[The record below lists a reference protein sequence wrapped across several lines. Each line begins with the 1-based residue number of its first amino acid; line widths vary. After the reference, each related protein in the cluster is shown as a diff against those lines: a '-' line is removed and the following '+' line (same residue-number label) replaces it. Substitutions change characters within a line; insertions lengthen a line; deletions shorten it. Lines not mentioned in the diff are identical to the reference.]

1 MNKIKNKYQFNENS
15 KESNIYSENEINI
28 LEGNN
33 PLDSNL
39 KDAAA
44 HAEFSSK
51 RWVWIKDIEKAFIR
65 GWVVKEEENY
75 LHVKCLDN
83 SDRMVKINDV
93 DKVNPPKFD
102 RVDDMA
108 ELTYLNEASVV
119 NNLNLRYSSE
129 LIYTYSGLFLVA
141 VNPYKSLPIYT
152 DEYINTYRNSKRSD
166 SKPHIYAI
174 TDLAFHNMLKMRENQ
189 SILITGE
196 SGAGKTENTKKVIQ
210 YLTAVAT
217 SQLNKHHL
225 QKLEQQILQANY
237 ILEAFG
243 NAQTVRNN
251 NSSRFG
257 KFIRIEF
264 NSKGQISSAN
274 IDWYLLEKSRVI
286 QQNTSERNYHV
297 FYQLLAGASKEL
309 KSWKLF
315 LENSIDDF
323 VFLKKSSKY
332 IDGVDDASNF
342 YLLKES
348 FTIMGFSEDEQYSI
362 LKLVASILHLGN
374 LKVVSDRS
382 EQAKLLNFEQAE
394 RLCHLF
400 GISVSEF
407 TKALLCPKV
416 KAGREWVT
424 NARSS
429 QQVIYSLEALAKSLY
444 ERAFGNL
451 VEKINNAMDRNSTKM
466 HFIGVLDI
474 AGFEIFEVNSFEQ
487 LCINYTNEKL
497 QQFFNHHMFILEQE
511 EYARENI
518 DWKFIDF
525 GHDLQPTID
534 LIEKANPI
542 GILSCLDEECVIPK
556 GTDKTF
562 TEKLDYIWKNKSS
575 KYKSSKFS
583 GEAFILKHYAAD
595 VEYSTTGWLDKN
607 KDPLNDN
614 IVRLLAYSSDKY
626 IANLFLDFSEHMDLS
641 PRKTIV
647 KKGLF
652 RTVAQR
658 HKEQLGSLI
667 KQLESTQAHFVRCI
681 LPNQFK
687 MPFVFN
693 SPLVL
698 DQLRCNGVL
707 EGIRI
712 ARTGFPNRLSFFEF
726 RQRYE
731 VLTPCLPN
739 DYMDGRKTTK
749 LMLEKLDI
757 NTSNYKIGLS
767 KVFFKAGILAELE
780 DRKDICL
787 QNIFT
792 QFQAISRGYIQRK
805 IVSKKFFR
813 YNATCIIQKNL
824 IIYLDL
830 CQSPWWRLFFKIKP
844 LLNATFTDNQLRKK
858 NEEIQALSKIIKDEA
873 LIKKQILLEKQAAEE
888 QKSKFEEALQN
899 ERALALDKEEI
910 LKRTQEREAKLS
922 EQLAGAIED
931 LDRLEAQCDDLLAAK
946 KKVDI
951 EAEKWRVELQNG
963 SILISKLE
971 EEKQDLINHIRDLE
985 AKNSVLSEK
994 CLSINNAEKYES
1006 RIKYLET
1013 SLLEKES
1020 EVIQFNKKLK
1030 DETLRIE
1037 TSFKEKIKNYEFLKE
1052 QEKKY
1057 KKENEKLSIQLN
1069 EISANIISLE
1079 SFIQKKESEIAF
1091 LRTNASELVLEK
1103 DQLKQESMAL
1113 SIKNDTFKSEIINLT
1128 KEIQELKI
1136 AKQKAKNDTIEAQN
1150 ILHRKIS
1157 QDAETND
1164 IKNMLERQLSE
1175 VKAELEHV
1183 HEELKVERQNNIDYK
1198 EKSGNEIAKLKLDN
1212 QNLFEYKEKTQEEL
1226 YQLKHDFQKI
1236 SDKYSESEKTK
1247 KLVMNEIT
1255 LLRKRTFDAESAQNE
1270 IEKNQ
1275 INLNQQLADITLK
1288 ANIAISELEDAN
1300 NAKTKLISEVSIL
1313 KLKIEDLEYE
1323 KANLQRSLKYSEQE
1337 IQNLV
1342 SRIDIEQKNRFQVEK
1357 NLATSNSELS
1367 KLQTHIVDIVNEKL
1381 ENTKKEKDSLESEIK
1396 LWKSKHE
1403 DNLTFIEELQKQK
1416 QRITIEVEDLE
1427 HELERE
1433 HQITKS
1439 AEKMITNLKLQL
1451 NETKTSLQT
1460 EKQQSIINHNNS
1472 MKFQK
1477 RFQEA
1482 HKEILECRKQFLSF
1496 QETLKFEKKKE
1507 LLSDQKLDNNT
1518 QKLTKLAKQLEKAQN
1533 ALIVS
1538 EESKTLIEKQ
1548 FNEAKKQWNNELSA
1562 QELKYMESHQTLL
1575 NELSQP
1581 IVVPLYQPIPPSSIF
1596 QKESNKSIL
1605 ASSRIESTR
1614 ADRLIKEYEARVH
1627 LNDGKENE
1635 EPHYLDKKRIQTL
1648 ENEIESLKT
1657 HLDMTEKQKKQ
1668 LETKLEFYQSS
1679 QTLSSGLNLKR
1690 LKRENDR
1697 LHELLD
1703 NNTDQ
1708 LIALE
1713 KMQKNDI
1720 ITIRDFQS
1728 KSLEELEQSFNSIEE
1743 SRKSL
1748 LLEQKETLIELEST
1762 RKELEELRK
1771 SQSNLQH
1778 EFYLLQQKL
1787 KDSEFSDE
1795 NDAHLELV
1803 HELAE
1808 VQMRFEIENQRSSEL
1823 SESLILYKNRAEE
1836 YFNRLETAEINVI
1849 KASRSET
1856 FVRNQ
1861 LKDAEETISRILE
1874 ERKEIEEYSQSLQKQ
1889 IQELEAKIEDSS
1901 IEILEA
1907 NMSRQRIEQELE
1919 IYKGRRQKEIEDREY
1934 SLRQTREK
1942 YQRELSGLSDELEI
1956 ERKNSIQVRSENKQ
1970 LRETLEKLQMNWD
1983 AEVLNNSSWEREKNR
1998 LESSVQDLT
2007 KAYHEAIDTQQ
2018 ETQAQV
2024 ISLFSQIRS
2033 MRISMDELE
2042 IEKSQLQKDKKV
2054 LELKIQE
2061 ISSHLNV
2068 TEKNQGIID
2077 RTSIKDVSLLKAA
2090 IAEKEN
2096 MANLALE
2103 KMKRAENLAYEVQKE
2118 IAVERETNVKLY
2130 EEKASLEKEKMSLQ
2144 IKLVDMETK
2153 LYSSSDK
2160 NEDFLL
2166 KKIKELENELRER
2179 DSILNKENKTMRF
2192 TDRSIK
2198 DLQYQLSQRDKIK
2211 ERLENELSKSEE
2223 KIQKLKKVVDELQ
2236 SSESASQLAARRAER
2251 EARDEREKSLR
2262 LEKELEKAKSRIE
2275 STSLINRNS
2284 TIKSLNSLNS
2294 KYSPSRPD
2302 INNTRST
2309 ENTL

>member
-309 KSWKLF
+309 KRKLF

-332 IDGVDDASNF
+332 IDG
-342 YLLKES
+342 ES

-534 LIEKANPI
+534 LIEKANVN
-542 GILSCLDEECVIPK
+542 EECVIPK

-805 IVSKKFFR
+805 I
-813 YNATCIIQKNL
+813 
-824 IIYLDL
+824 
-830 CQSPWWRLFFKIKP
+830 
-844 LLNATFTDNQLRKK
+844 
-858 NEEIQALSKIIKDEA
+858 A

-2118 IAVERETNVKLY
+2118 IAVERETN
-2130 EEKASLEKEKMSLQ
+2130 ASLEKEKMSLQ